1 MKGDK
6 IVYFYKKKD
15 SWQVITLTSN
25 VFRRYLTNGWFYN
38 FKFHDGSVGGN
49 YLHPG
54 EPYWGLLSVHQ
65 ATAGHL
71 DLGSLSP
78 FLRSDGVSQLDGGI
92 TPESLTPEESHN
104 ESSAVLE
111 LESSSELGSECI
123 PQHNFQKVRVHSL
136 HPSTSNP
143 IPTNDEYIDKKK
155 SDQGSIF
162 GETANE
168 YFINSSIEASLIPPT
183 SEELI
188 EEATVPDEE
197 DINDAL
203 RHLSQVHYLEVDN
216 NWNCYPLLGYQ
227 DQIIPGRKY
236 RIPRLIFKEARSVS
250 EPDVRTRFRSASR
263 PPSRWRK
270 GLNYFLSFVDRWNLG
285 RCEVRKRENR
295 S

>member
-6 IVYFYKKKD
+6 ILYFCKTRD

-25 VFRRYLTNGWFYN
+25 VFQRYLTNGWFYN

-65 ATAGHL
+65 ASAGHL
-71 DLGSLSP
+71 DLSSLSP
-78 FLRSDGVSQLDGGI
+78 FLNGDEVSQLDGGI
-92 TPESLTPEESHN
+92 TPDSLTPEESNN

-111 LESSSELGSECI
+111 LETSSELDSECI
-123 PQHNFQKVRVHSL
+123 PQHNLQKVRVHSL

-143 IPTNDEYIDKKK
+143 IPTNDEYIDEDF

-168 YFINSSIEASLIPPT
+168 YFINNLLEASLPPPT
-183 SEELI
+183 NGELI

-197 DINDAL
+197 DINDAIQMH
-203 RHLSQVHYLEVDN
+203 HLSQVHDLEVDN

-236 RIPRLIFKEARSVS
+236 RIPRLIIKEVRSVS
-250 EPDVRTRFRSASR
+250 EPDVRTSFRSASR

-270 GLNYFLSFVDRWNLG
+270 GLNYFLSFVERWNFG
-285 RCEVRKRENR
+285 RREGR
-295 S
+295 I